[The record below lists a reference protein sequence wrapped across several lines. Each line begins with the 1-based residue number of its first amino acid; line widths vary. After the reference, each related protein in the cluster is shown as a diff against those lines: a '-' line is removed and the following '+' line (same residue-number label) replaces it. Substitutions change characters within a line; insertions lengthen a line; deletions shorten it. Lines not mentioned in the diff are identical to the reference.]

1 MKARQLKIYVS
12 VMISLIFSVSLSV
25 SSYAQNGSVGSSLIT
40 SGMKY
45 LGAPYEWGADP
56 NQTGTFDCSSF
67 TKRVFGENG
76 IILPRTTKTQFQLG
90 MDVSLNNAQIGDLV
104 FFQDPLEP
112 GIPGHVGIYA
122 GNNKMLNATVS
133 KGVRFVD
140 ITTSYWTSRFLGVKR
155 VIPAVHNV
163 KYGDTLWKISASNG
177 IGIEQLKTW
186 NGMNTDQLM
195 SGQHLFIANPNLSSF
210 SVTPAP
216 VGTGSYLVR
225 SGDSLWIVSQK
236 TGVSIQDLKQWN
248 SLSNDTIYVG
258 QRLVTSAPAKPY
270 TVAGGDTL
278 WIISQKTGVSV
289 QSIKSFN
296 ALESDVIYIGQVLTL
311 PTA

>member
-1 MKARQLKIYVS
+1 MKARKLKIYVC
-12 VMISLIFSVSLSV
+12 VMISLVLFVSLSV
-25 SSYAQNGSVGSSLIT
+25 SGYAQSGSVGSNLIT

-45 LGAPYEWGADP
+45 LGAPYQWGSDP
-56 NQTGTFDCSSF
+56 NQTATFDCSSF
-67 TKRVFGENG
+67 TKRVFEENG
-76 IILPRTTKTQFQLG
+76 ITLPRTTKTQFQLG
-90 MDVSLNNAQIGDLV
+90 MDISLNNAKIGDLV

-163 KYGDTLWKISASNG
+163 KYGDTLWKIGASNS

-186 NGMNTDQLM
+186 NRMSTDQLM
-195 SGQHLFIANPNLSSF
+195 SGQHLFIANPNLMHAP

-216 VGTGSYLVR
+216 VGTA
-225 SGDSLWIVSQK
+225 
-236 TGVSIQDLKQWN
+236 
-248 SLSNDTIYVG
+248 
-258 QRLVTSAPAKPY
+258 SAPAKPY
-270 TVAGGDTL
+270 MVAGGDTL

-289 QSIKSFN
+289 QAIKSVN
-296 ALESDVIYIGQVLTL
+296 ALDSDLIYIGQVLTI
-311 PTA
+311 PKA